1 MGCLFILRGDGRSGS
16 EAKMA
21 EWKAGLC
28 GSGMDSLG
36 IYISV
41 PFCRA
46 KCSYCNFASGVS
58 AISAHE
64 QYVARMCDAIRNAR
78 RRVSA
83 WGAAI
88 PEQVDSI
95 YLGGGTPS
103 VLSPVFLRQLAHT
116 LRQEFA
122 VAPTAEI
129 TFECAPGQLD
139 DSALDAILAFGAN
152 RLSFGVQSLVDR
164 EAAATG
170 RFHTR
175 AVVLRDL
182 ERVRSAGLRNLSID
196 LIAGMPHQTTASWRE
211 SLEVLAATGVDH
223 ASVYML
229 EIDEDSRLGREL
241 LAGGSRYHAHTV
253 PGEELTADLYETAI
267 GSLEENGLRQYEISN
282 FARATGE
289 AQPSTGRQSR
299 HNLKYWRRQ
308 PYLGFGLDAHSML
321 RTRNGSALRFSTTAV
336 LAEYLRPAELH
347 ADLDDVQQ
355 LSASEELE
363 EAWFLGLRLCEGVK
377 WQALAEE
384 FGSDRV
390 EAFLPVIRELCE
402 LELLTSEG
410 GVFRLTRRGVLFSN
424 EVFAR
429 FLGITEAEPLI
440 EIR

>member
-1 MGCLFILRGDGRSGS
+1 M
-16 EAKMA
+16 E
-21 EWKAGLC
+21 
-28 GSGMDSLG
+28 SLG

-58 AISAHE
+58 SVSAHE
-64 QYVARMCDAIRNAR
+64 QYVARVCADIRSAR
-78 RRVSA
+78 RRLGS
-83 WGAAI
+83 WGVAI

-103 VLSPVFLRQLAHT
+103 VLSPALLRELTHT

-122 VAPTAEI
+122 IAPAAEI
-129 TFECAPGQLD
+129 TLECAPGQLD
-139 DSALDAILAFGAN
+139 DTALAAMLAFGVN
-152 RLSFGVQSLVDR
+152 RISFGVQSLVDR

-182 ERVRSAGLRNLSID
+182 ERVRVAGLRNLSID
-196 LIAGMPHQTTASWRE
+196 LIAGMPHQTSASWQE
-211 SLEVLAATGVDH
+211 SLEVLAATGVEH

-241 LAGGSRYHAHTV
+241 LAGGSRYHARTV
-253 PGEELTADLYETAI
+253 PGEELTADLYESAI
-267 GSLEENGLRQYEISN
+267 ASLEENGLRQYEISN
-282 FARATGE
+282 FARAADD
-289 AQPSTGRQSR
+289 AQTSPGRQSR

-321 RTRNGSALRFSTTAV
+321 RNRHGSALRLSTTAM
-336 LAEYLRPAELH
+336 LAEYLRPPVDK
-347 ADLDDVQQ
+347 DLEDVHP
-355 LSASEELE
+355 LSPSEELE
-363 EAWFLGLRLCEGVK
+363 EAWFLGLRLREGVK

-384 FGSDRV
+384 FGSGRV
-390 EAFLPVIRELCE
+390 EVFLPVDRELCE
-402 LELLTSEG
+402 LELLTGED

-429 FLGITEAEPLI
+429 FLGVSEQEPLI
-440 EIR
+440 QVR

>member
-1 MGCLFILRGDGRSGS
+1 
-16 EAKMA
+16 
-21 EWKAGLC
+21 
-28 GSGMDSLG
+28 MDSLG

-58 AISAHE
+58 SVSAHE
-64 QYVARMCDAIRNAR
+64 QYVARVCADIRSAR
-78 RRVSA
+78 RRLGS
-83 WGAAI
+83 WGGAI

-103 VLSPVFLRQLAHT
+103 VLSPVLLRELAHT

-122 VAPTAEI
+122 IAPAAEI
-129 TFECAPGQLD
+129 TLECAPGQLD
-139 DSALDAILAFGAN
+139 DAALDAMLAFGVN

-196 LIAGMPHQTTASWRE
+196 LIAGMPHQTSASWQE
-211 SLEVLAATGVDH
+211 SLEVLAATGVEH
-223 ASVYML
+223 ASIYML

-241 LAGGSRYHAHTV
+241 LTGGSRYHARTV
-253 PGEELTADLYETAI
+253 PGEELTADLYESAI
-267 GSLEENGLRQYEISN
+267 ASLEENGLRQYEISN
-282 FARATGE
+282 FARAADN
-289 AQPSTGRQSR
+289 AQAQGRQSR

-321 RTRNGSALRFSTTAV
+321 RNRHGSALRFSTTAV
-336 LAEYLRPAELH
+336 LAEYLRPPE
-347 ADLDDVQQ
+347 ADKDLEDVHP
-355 LSASEELE
+355 LSPSEELE
-363 EAWFLGLRLCEGVK
+363 EAWFLGLRLREGVT
-377 WQALAEE
+377 WQALVEE
-384 FGSDRV
+384 FGSGRV
-390 EAFLPVIRELCE
+390 EVFLPVVRELCE
-402 LELLTSEG
+402 LELLTDED

-429 FLGITEAEPLI
+429 FLGAAEPGVTS
-440 EIR
+440 EESHIR